1 MDVKELESKT
11 VSELKEMAKEAGISG
26 ISSMKKADLVSALAK
41 GAPAPEAEPAK
52 KPPVQEAVPAQEAQ
66 EEEPVPAQEAQEEEA
81 GPAPEAQ
88 KEEAGP
94 APEAPEKE
102 AGPAQETPVEEPPAP
117 EEGPEEKPAPE
128 KKAKPSPEPPKPGP
142 APRTKPSRIQQ
153 KYDIPTLKQEKRGL
167 KSQIQAAIA
176 AQDFKKVK
184 ELRNRKKELRRL
196 LNRA

>member
-66 EEEPVPAQEAQEEEA
+66 EEEPVPAQEAQE
-81 GPAPEAQ
+81 
-88 KEEAGP
+88 EEAGP